1 MSNALTEIDGAKELI
16 VYGDLPDLLQPMQQ
30 KIFLDSVYAAGI
42 SHIDDPEIVSLLKPE
57 EKLHLVREPENPYDR
72 YAIRIDNENGQKIG
86 YVPRRSNRVY
96 ARLMDAG
103 KMIEAAVNK
112 VEKTGRYY
120 ALKADLSM
128 VDF

>member
-16 VYGDLPDLLQPMQQ
+16 VYGDLPDLLRPMQQ

-57 EKLHLVREPENPYDR
+57 EKLRLVREPENPYDR

-103 KMIEAAVNK
+103 KMIEAAVNR